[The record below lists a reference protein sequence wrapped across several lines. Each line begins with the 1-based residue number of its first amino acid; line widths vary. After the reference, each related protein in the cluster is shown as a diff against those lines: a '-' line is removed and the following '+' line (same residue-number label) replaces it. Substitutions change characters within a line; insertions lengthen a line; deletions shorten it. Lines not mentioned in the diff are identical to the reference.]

1 MKFKKEIKIALTA
14 IVAIVLLFFGM
25 NFLKGMNLFTNDS
38 DYYISFSDVSGLAS
52 SSPIYANGYRVGVV
66 KQVNYDFSN
75 PGKDILVEVG
85 LDPNL
90 KVPKGSYAEIVSD
103 MLGNVQVNLR
113 LKDEGQGFLEKGQTI
128 PGNINSGALGQVKEL
143 IPTIEKMLPKLD
155 SIMASVNTLLAD
167 PAIAQS
173 LHNAER
179 VSRGLTTATNE
190 LNTLMA
196 GLNKQVPPLMSKAG
210 GVLDQTNQLTSRLNG
225 INIDATMAKVDQ
237 TLANM
242 QKLSDQLNSNQGSL
256 GLLMRDPHLYNNLN
270 DVLLSADS
278 LLVNFRQHPKRYVHF
293 SVFGKKDK

>member
-1 MKFKKEIKIALTA
+1 
-14 IVAIVLLFFGM
+14 
-25 NFLKGMNLFTNDS
+25 
-38 DYYISFSDVSGLAS
+38 
-52 SSPIYANGYRVGVV
+52 
-66 KQVNYDFSN
+66 
-75 PGKDILVEVG
+75 
-85 LDPNL
+85 
-90 KVPKGSYAEIVSD
+90 
-103 MLGNVQVNLR
+103 
-113 LKDEGQGFLEKGQTI
+113 
-128 PGNINSGALGQVKEL
+128 VKEL

-225 INIDATMAKVDQ
+225 IDIDATMAKVDQ

-256 GLLMRDPHLYNNLN
+256 GLLMRDPYLYNNLN